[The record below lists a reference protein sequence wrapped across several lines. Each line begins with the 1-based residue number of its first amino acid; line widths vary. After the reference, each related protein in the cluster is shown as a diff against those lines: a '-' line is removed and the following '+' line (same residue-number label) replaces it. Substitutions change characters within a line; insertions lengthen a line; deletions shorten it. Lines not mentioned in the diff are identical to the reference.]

1 MAVGYEY
8 CTGPVHIFAAPS
20 VSELFV
26 LAFPSPSSALYL
38 GTCEQYPL
46 VQGIQQ
52 WEPVYNDIAGARPFD
67 KQYFGESK
75 VLICDLNKMI
85 QTNINEILRGD
96 GVIGQEGPLARGL
109 YKNQSGESFV
119 VWLKFSYFGTA
130 VAIPDLPPGEVY
142 FNCNIA
148 ETGYDPIGTRNRKT
162 RLIIEDDPAYAVNS
176 SPIATAKGFGTYSID
191 PTYFV
196 GLPAVA

>member
-1 MAVGYEY
+1 MAQIGYEY

-20 VSELFV
+20 ASELFE
-26 LAFPSPSSALYL
+26 LEFPSPSSALYL

-52 WEPVYNDIAGARPFD
+52 WEPVFNDIAGAKPFD

-75 VLICDLNKMI
+75 VLICDLNKMV
-85 QTNINEILRGD
+85 QTNINA
-96 GVIGQEGPLARGL
+96 VINSGQESPTSRGL

-119 VWLKFSYFGTA
+119 VWLQFGYFGTA

-162 RLIIEDDPAYAVNS
+162 RLIIEDDPAYAVNNS
-176 SPIATAKGFGTYSID
+176 SIATAKGFGTYSID
-191 PTYFV
+191 PTFFV